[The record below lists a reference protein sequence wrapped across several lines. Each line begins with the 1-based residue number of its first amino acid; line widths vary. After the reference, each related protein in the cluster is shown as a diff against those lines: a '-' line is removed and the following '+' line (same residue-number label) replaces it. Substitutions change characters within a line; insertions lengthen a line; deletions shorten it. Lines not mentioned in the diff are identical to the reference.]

1 MSSML
6 GPVHF
11 WLYKKIVLQEDLTRK
26 IAERFP
32 GHEKDVCGRMLPL
45 QEIIDEAN
53 IHGWLQNRICDAESR
68 YAHLVTEILK
78 EKGEAALEEMEKIA
92 YHFGQQNRI
101 RANVSRGPFSAM
113 ETVDLATEES
123 WEADGGEI
131 GAKDAYLALEDALL
145 NGMPCDRINQVV
157 EEDDTFVRWEQTMD
171 LHRDFWTRVGGD
183 SVVYDRIRGQVIR
196 GMLDHTGLTYTREA
210 DGTECLSR

>member
-32 GHEKDVCGRMLPL
+32 GHEKDVCGRMLSL

-101 RANVSRGPFSAM
+101 RA
-113 ETVDLATEES
+113 
-123 WEADGGEI
+123 
-131 GAKDAYLALEDALL
+131 AL
-145 NGMPCDRINQVV
+145 
-157 EEDDTFVRWEQTMD
+157 
-171 LHRDFWTRVGGD
+171 
-183 SVVYDRIRGQVIR
+183 
-196 GMLDHTGLTYTREA
+196 
-210 DGTECLSR
+210 